1 MNNYKEKIWP
11 IAKAVISVLTVLL
24 TSLLMIKVAGLN
36 VLPMKYF
43 GLLALVVVFLLLV
56 IIGLFYDFIYVKKI
70 VEGLK
75 AIKKTTEKDVN
86 EKDLNKKEEKKVRK
100 VVRKSALRGAA
111 IVLSIVILVIDV
123 VGIHAINKFEETMS
137 DLLTDDNEVEEFIIG
152 VYVSVD
158 DKAENLEDAK
168 RYDFGYSLAYDR
180 NNTKKAIGVMETELD
195 RNLSLEEYND
205 IASMVD
211 AVLAEEKAGFILSS
225 SYMSI
230 LEEQEAYVDLSDKVK
245 CIHECVVTQETK
257 VEQREENPIEITKDT
272 FIVYISGHDTTFA
285 ASRANSDVNIL
296 AVVNPTTK
304 QVLLLNTPRDFYVP
318 ISVSEE
324 GAMDKLTHCGIY
336 GAECSMDTLNDFY
349 DIDINYYAQLNFKG
363 FVRLIDAIGGITVY
377 SEKEFVSTS
386 EGILIHKG
394 TNHLNG
400 EAALEFVRE
409 RKQFGDGDNARGR
422 HQMAVI
428 KGIIEKV
435 ASGSLLKNYDE
446 ILESMGK
453 YFKCS
458 LTQEEITSLVKM
470 QLGDMAEWNVK
481 SFAVTGTGA
490 KEFCYALNASNYV
503 MIPDEASVEHAK
515 TLVQM
520 VYDGEI
526 LEDEDL
532 EIPEEET
539 SEK

>member
-24 TSLLMIKVAGLN
+24 TAILMIKVAGLN

-43 GLLALVVVFLLLV
+43 GLVALAVVFLLL
-56 IIGLFYDFIYVKKI
+56 IILGLFY
-70 VEGLK
+70 
-75 AIKKTTEKDVN
+75 IKD
-86 EKDLNKKEEKKVRK
+86 KKVA
-100 VVRKSALRGAA
+100 RKSVLRGVAM
-111 IVLSIVILVIDV
+111 VLSLVILVVDV
-123 VGIHAINKFEETMS
+123 VGIHAINKFEQTMS
-137 DLLTDDNEVEEFIIG
+137 DLLTGDDEVEEFVVG
-152 VYVSVD
+152 VYVSAD

-180 NNTKKAIGVMETELD
+180 NNTQKAIGVMETELD
-195 RNLSLEEYND
+195 RKLSLEEYSE
-205 IASMVD
+205 ITSMID
-211 AVLAEEKAGFILSS
+211 AVLAEEKDGFILSS

-230 LEEQEAYVDLSDKVK
+230 LEEQEAYADLSEKVK
-245 CIHECVVTQETK
+245 CIHECVVTQETE
-257 VEQREENPIEITKDT
+257 VEEKAEEPIVITEDT
-272 FIVYISGHDTTFA
+272 FIVYISGHDTKFA

-296 AVVNPTTK
+296 VVVNPTTK
-304 QVLLLNTPRDFYVP
+304 QVLLLNTPRDFYME
-318 ISVSEE
+318 ISVSDE
-324 GAMDKLTHCGIY
+324 GEMDKLTHCGVY
-336 GAECSMDTLNDFY
+336 GVECSMDTLNDFY

-377 SEKEFVSTS
+377 SEKEFISTS
-386 EGILIHKG
+386 EKILIQKG

-409 RKQFGDGDNARGR
+409 RKQFGDGDHARGR

-435 ASGSLLKNYDE
+435 SSGSLLRNYDE
-446 ILESMGK
+446 VLDSMGK

-470 QLGDMAEWNVK
+470 QLSDMAEWNVK
-481 SFAVTGTGA
+481 SFAVTGTGT
-490 KEFCYALNASNYV
+490 KDFCYALNASNYV

-515 TLVQM
+515 TLIQM
-520 VYDGEI
+520 VYDGET

-532 EIPEEET
+532 EIPK
-539 SEK
+539 SEDSSEN